1 MAVVGVDIG
10 DYNTFI
16 SLARPGG
23 VETIANEYSQRN
35 TPSIVALGD
44 KQRFMGVSA
53 ENQRNINVKNT
64 VSFFKNFLGRS
75 FKDPYVQKQLGNI
88 GAEVVELTDGKI
100 GFRLGEK
107 TFLPEQMLGMMLTK
121 VKEIVR
127 TEEKEDIQTC
137 VISVPLHFTQ
147 TQRAAVLDSAS
158 LAGLSSV
165 QIMNDTSALALAY
178 GKTKSDL
185 PEDASSP
192 RLVVFLDL
200 GCGGLQTC
208 LAAVSKHGA
217 SLLASST
224 STKTGGRFLD
234 SALLDFTIAE
244 VERKYGCEVRNNRKA
259 VNKLRLAVEKIKKQM
274 SANSNKLPLQIEN
287 LCEDLDVN
295 LSLDRA
301 KFEELIQS
309 DLEEVKRTLSILL
322 DSTTVKK
329 DQIDSV
335 ELVGGSS
342 RIPAVRQIVL
352 DLFGLQPSYSLN
364 ADEGVSKG
372 CGLQAAAISNKFR
385 TKTFDIEEV
394 VTDAMEAVYTHAGV
408 QEKITILDEGEAAK
422 GERVLCIKADLPLH
436 LAVQYGDHVNI
447 NNRFISLYQ
456 LAAEGEEMRN
466 AEVELVF
473 TLSQQG
479 LVTLDR
485 ASLLTGE
492 ETKRRKTC
500 EPPPTQGQDKE
511 VESEVV
517 TGTRRDLEFSVTS
530 LGGLPSQVLSH
541 LTKQES
547 IMIEADLREVARQEA
562 KNCLEENL
570 YKLRSE
576 VTESSSGLE
585 SEEAVR
591 NIRAYF
597 DQIEA
602 WLYEEGEDAAEENY
616 RETNILLQEKV
627 KIFQLWRTKMAEMIA
642 REGARRSQRRPS
654 PGPRPSR
661 QIPVVYE
668 GETPYNRQASARPQ
682 SAPFDAL
689 PRQRRQRQVMED
701 PFFTRSSFY
710 NDPLFGW

>member
-1 MAVVGVDIG
+1 MAVIGVDIG

-16 SLARPGG
+16 SLARQGG

-44 KQRFMGVSA
+44 RQRFMGVSA

-64 VSFFKNFLGRS
+64 VSFFKNFLGRT
-75 FKDPYVQKQLGNI
+75 FKDPYVQQQLGNI
-88 GAEVVELTDGKI
+88 GADVLELTDGKI
-100 GFRLGEK
+100 GFSVGEK
-107 TFLPEQMLGMMLTK
+107 TFLPEQILGMMLTK
-121 VKEIVR
+121 VKEIVK
-127 TEEKEDIQTC
+127 TEQKEDIQTC

-158 LAGLSSV
+158 LAGLTSV
-165 QIMNDTSALALAY
+165 EIMNDTSALALAY

-185 PEDASSP
+185 PEDPSSP
-192 RLVVFLDL
+192 RLVVFVDV
-200 GCGGLQTC
+200 GCGGLQSC

-224 STKTGGRFLD
+224 STKTGGKHLD
-234 SALLDFTIAE
+234 SALLDFAITEIEA
-244 VERKYGCEVRNNRKA
+244 KYGCEVRNNRKA

-309 DLEEVKRTLSILL
+309 DLAEVKRTLSILL

-329 DQIDSV
+329 DQIESV

-342 RIPAVRQIVL
+342 RIPAVRQIVQ

-372 CGLQAAAISNKFR
+372 CGLQAAANSNKFR

-394 VTDAMEAVYTHAGV
+394 VTDAIEAVYTHAGV
-408 QEKITILDEGEAAK
+408 QEKITVLDEGEAAR
-422 GERVLCIKADLPLH
+422 GERVLGIKADLPLH
-436 LAVQYGDHVNI
+436 LAVQYGEDVNI

-456 LAAEGEEMRN
+456 LAGEGEEIRN

-479 LVTLDR
+479 LISLDR
-485 ASLLTGE
+485 ASLLTADE
-492 ETKRRKTC
+492 SKRRKTSQ
-500 EPPPTQGQDKE
+500 PPPTESEEKE
-511 VESEVV
+511 VER
-517 TGTRRDLEFSVTS
+517 TRRELGLTVTS
-530 LGGLPSQVLSH
+530 LGGLPSHLLSH
-541 LTKQES
+541 LTQQERR
-547 IMIEADLREVARQEA
+547 MIEADLREVSRQEA
-562 KNCLEENL
+562 KNALEENL

-576 VTESSSGLE
+576 VSENCSGLE

-591 NIRAYF
+591 NIRTYF

-616 RETNILLQEKV
+616 RETNKLLEEKV
-627 KIFQLWRTKMAEMIA
+627 NIFQAWRSKMAEMMA
-642 REGARRSQRRPS
+642 REEVRRSQRRPS
-654 PGPRPSR
+654 PGPRSSR

-668 GETPYNRQASARPQ
+668 GETPYNRQTSARPQ
-682 SAPFDAL
+682 SAPFDSL
-689 PRQRRQRQVMED
+689 NRQRRQRGVMED
-701 PFFTRSSFY
+701 PFFNRSSFY

>member
-1 MAVVGVDIG
+1 MAVIGVDIG

-16 SLARPGG
+16 SLARQGG

-44 KQRFMGVSA
+44 RQRFMGVSA
-53 ENQRNINVKNT
+53 ENQRNINIKNT
-64 VSFFKNFLGRS
+64 VSFFKNFLGRT
-75 FKDPYVQKQLGNI
+75 FKDPYVQQQLGNI
-88 GAEVVELTDGKI
+88 GADVVELTDGKI
-100 GFRLGEK
+100 GFTVGEK
-107 TFLPEQMLGMMLTK
+107 TFLPEQILGMMLTK
-121 VKEIVR
+121 VKEIVK
-127 TEEKEDIQTC
+127 TEQKEDIQTC

-158 LAGLSSV
+158 LAGLTSV
-165 QIMNDTSALALAY
+165 EIMNDTSALALAY

-185 PEDASSP
+185 PEDPSSP
-192 RLVVFLDL
+192 RLVVFVDV
-200 GCGGLQTC
+200 GCGGLQSC

-224 STKTGGRFLD
+224 STKTGGKHLD
-234 SALLDFTIAE
+234 SALLDFAITEIEA
-244 VERKYGCEVRNNRKA
+244 KYGCEVRNNRKA

-309 DLEEVKRTLSILL
+309 DLAEVKRTLSILL

-329 DQIDSV
+329 DQIESV

-342 RIPAVRQIVL
+342 RIPAVRQIVQ

-372 CGLQAAAISNKFR
+372 CGLQAAANSNKFR

-394 VTDAMEAVYTHAGV
+394 VTDAIEAVYTHAGV
-408 QEKITILDEGEAAK
+408 QEKITILDEGEAAR
-422 GERVLCIKADLPLH
+422 GERVLGIKADLPLH
-436 LAVQYGDHVNI
+436 LAVQYGEDVNI

-456 LAAEGEEMRN
+456 LAGEGEEMRN

-479 LVTLDR
+479 LISLDR
-485 ASLLTGE
+485 ASLLTE
-492 ETKRRKTC
+492 SKRRKTSQ
-500 EPPPTQGQDKE
+500 PPPTESEEKE
-511 VESEVV
+511 VER
-517 TGTRRDLEFSVTS
+517 TRRELGLTVTS
-530 LGGLPSQVLSH
+530 LGGLPSHLLSH
-541 LTKQES
+541 LTQQERR
-547 IMIEADLREVARQEA
+547 MIEADLREVSRQEA
-562 KNCLEENL
+562 KNALEENL
-570 YKLRSE
+570 YRLRSE
-576 VTESSSGLE
+576 VSENCSGLE

-591 NIRAYF
+591 NIRTYF

-616 RETNILLQEKV
+616 RETNKLLEEKV
-627 KIFQLWRTKMAEMIA
+627 NIFQAWRSKMAEMMA
-642 REGARRSQRRPS
+642 REEVRRSQRRPS
-654 PGPRPSR
+654 PGPRSSR

-668 GETPYNRQASARPQ
+668 GETPYNRQTSARPQ
-682 SAPFDAL
+682 SAPFDSL
-689 PRQRRQRQVMED
+689 NRQRRQRGVMED
-701 PFFTRSSFY
+701 PFFNRSSFY

>member
-1 MAVVGVDIG
+1 MAVIGVDIG

-16 SLARPGG
+16 SLARQGG

-44 KQRFMGVSA
+44 RQRFMGVSA
-53 ENQRNINVKNT
+53 ENQRNINIKNT
-64 VSFFKNFLGRS
+64 VSFFKNFLGRT
-75 FKDPYVQKQLGNI
+75 FKDPYVQQQLGNI
-88 GAEVVELTDGKI
+88 GADVVELTDGKI
-100 GFRLGEK
+100 GFSVGEK
-107 TFLPEQMLGMMLTK
+107 TFLPEQILGMMLTK
-121 VKEIVR
+121 VKEIVK
-127 TEEKEDIQTC
+127 TEQKEDIQTC

-158 LAGLSSV
+158 LAGLTSV
-165 QIMNDTSALALAY
+165 EIMNDTSALALAY

-185 PEDASSP
+185 PEDPSSP
-192 RLVVFLDL
+192 RLVVFVDV
-200 GCGGLQTC
+200 GCGGLQSC

-224 STKTGGRFLD
+224 STKTGGKHLD
-234 SALLDFTIAE
+234 SALLDFAITEIEA
-244 VERKYGCEVRNNRKA
+244 KYGCEVRNNRKA

-309 DLEEVKRTLSILL
+309 DLAEVKRTLSILL

-329 DQIDSV
+329 DQIESV

-342 RIPAVRQIVL
+342 RIPAVRQIVQ

-372 CGLQAAAISNKFR
+372 CGLQAAANSNKFR

-394 VTDAMEAVYTHAGV
+394 VTDAIEAVYTHAGV
-408 QEKITILDEGEAAK
+408 QEKITILDEGEAAR
-422 GERVLCIKADLPLH
+422 GERVLGIKADLPLH
-436 LAVQYGDHVNI
+436 LAVQYGEDVNI

-456 LAAEGEEMRN
+456 LAGEGEEMRN

-479 LVTLDR
+479 LISLDR
-485 ASLLTGE
+485 ASLLTADE
-492 ETKRRKTC
+492 SKRRKTSQ
-500 EPPPTQGQDKE
+500 PPPTESEEKE
-511 VESEVV
+511 VER
-517 TGTRRDLEFSVTS
+517 TRRELGLTVTS
-530 LGGLPSQVLSH
+530 LGGLPSHLLSH
-541 LTKQES
+541 LTQQERR
-547 IMIEADLREVARQEA
+547 MIEADLREVSRQEA
-562 KNCLEENL
+562 KNALEENL

-576 VTESSSGLE
+576 VSENCSGLE

-591 NIRAYF
+591 NIRTYF

-616 RETNILLQEKV
+616 RETNKLLEEKV
-627 KIFQLWRTKMAEMIA
+627 NIFQAWRSKMAEMMA
-642 REGARRSQRRPS
+642 REEVRRSQRRPS
-654 PGPRPSR
+654 PGPRSSR

-668 GETPYNRQASARPQ
+668 GETPYNRQTSARPQ
-682 SAPFDAL
+682 SAPFDSMN
-689 PRQRRQRQVMED
+689 RQRRQRGVMED
-701 PFFTRSSFY
+701 PFFNRSSFY

>member
-1 MAVVGVDIG
+1 MAVIGVDIG

-16 SLARPGG
+16 SLARQGG

-44 KQRFMGVSA
+44 RQRFMGVSA

-64 VSFFKNFLGRS
+64 VSFFKNFLGRT
-75 FKDPYVQKQLGNI
+75 FKDPYVQQQLGNI
-88 GAEVVELTDGKI
+88 GADVVELTDGKI
-100 GFRLGEK
+100 GFSVGEK
-107 TFLPEQMLGMMLTK
+107 TFLPEQILGMMLTK
-121 VKEIVR
+121 VKEIVK
-127 TEEKEDIQTC
+127 TEQKEDIQTC

-158 LAGLSSV
+158 LAGLTSV
-165 QIMNDTSALALAY
+165 EIMNDTSALALAY

-192 RLVVFLDL
+192 RLVVFVDV
-200 GCGGLQTC
+200 GCGGLQSC

-224 STKTGGRFLD
+224 STKTGGKHLD
-234 SALLDFTIAE
+234 SALLDFAITEIEA
-244 VERKYGCEVRNNRKA
+244 KYGCEVRNNRKA

-309 DLEEVKRTLSILL
+309 DLAEVKRTLSILL

-329 DQIDSV
+329 DQIESV

-342 RIPAVRQIVL
+342 RIPAVRQIVQ

-372 CGLQAAAISNKFR
+372 CGLQAAANSNKFR

-394 VTDAMEAVYTHAGV
+394 VTDAIEAVYTHAGV
-408 QEKITILDEGEAAK
+408 QEKITILDEGEAAR
-422 GERVLCIKADLPLH
+422 GERVLGIKADLPLH
-436 LAVQYGDHVNI
+436 LAVQYGEDVNI

-456 LAAEGEEMRN
+456 LAGEGEEMRN

-479 LVTLDR
+479 LISLDR
-485 ASLLTGE
+485 ASLLTADE
-492 ETKRRKTC
+492 SKRRKTSQ
-500 EPPPTQGQDKE
+500 PPPTESEEKE
-511 VESEVV
+511 VER
-517 TGTRRDLEFSVTS
+517 TRRELGLTVTS
-530 LGGLPSQVLSH
+530 LGGLPSHLLSH
-541 LTKQES
+541 LTQQERR
-547 IMIEADLREVARQEA
+547 MIEADLREVSRQEA
-562 KNCLEENL
+562 KNALEENL

-576 VTESSSGLE
+576 VSENCSGLE

-591 NIRAYF
+591 NIRTYF

-616 RETNILLQEKV
+616 RETNKLLEEKV
-627 KIFQLWRTKMAEMIA
+627 NIFQAWRSKMAEMMA
-642 REGARRSQRRPS
+642 REEVRRSQRRPS
-654 PGPRPSR
+654 PGPRSSR

-668 GETPYNRQASARPQ
+668 GETPYNRQTSARPQ
-682 SAPFDAL
+682 SAPFDSL
-689 PRQRRQRQVMED
+689 NRQRRQRGVMED
-701 PFFTRSSFY
+701 PFFNRSSFY

>member
-1 MAVVGVDIG
+1 MAVIGVDIG

-16 SLARPGG
+16 SLARQGG

-44 KQRFMGVSA
+44 RQRFMGVSA

-64 VSFFKNFLGRS
+64 VSFFKNFLGRT
-75 FKDPYVQKQLGNI
+75 FKDPYVQQQLGNI
-88 GAEVVELTDGKI
+88 GADVVELTDGKI
-100 GFRLGEK
+100 GFSVGEK
-107 TFLPEQMLGMMLTK
+107 TFLPEQILGMMLTK
-121 VKEIVR
+121 VKEIVK
-127 TEEKEDIQTC
+127 TEQKEDIQTC

-158 LAGLSSV
+158 LAGLTSV
-165 QIMNDTSALALAY
+165 EIMNDTSALALAY

-185 PEDASSP
+185 PEDPSSP
-192 RLVVFLDL
+192 RLVVFVDV
-200 GCGGLQTC
+200 GCGGLQSC

-224 STKTGGRFLD
+224 STKTGGKHLD
-234 SALLDFTIAE
+234 SALLDFAITEIEA
-244 VERKYGCEVRNNRKA
+244 KYGCEVRNNRKA

-309 DLEEVKRTLSILL
+309 DLAEVKRTLSILL

-329 DQIDSV
+329 DQIESV

-342 RIPAVRQIVL
+342 RIPAVRQIVQ

-372 CGLQAAAISNKFR
+372 CGLQAAANSNKFR

-394 VTDAMEAVYTHAGV
+394 VTDAIEAVYTHAGV
-408 QEKITILDEGEAAK
+408 QEKITILDEGEAAR
-422 GERVLCIKADLPLH
+422 GERVLGIKADLPLH
-436 LAVQYGDHVNI
+436 LAVQYGEDVNI

-456 LAAEGEEMRN
+456 LAGEGEEMRN

-479 LVTLDR
+479 LISLDR
-485 ASLLTGE
+485 ASLLTADE
-492 ETKRRKTC
+492 SKRRKTSQ
-500 EPPPTQGQDKE
+500 PPPTESEEKE
-511 VESEVV
+511 VER
-517 TGTRRDLEFSVTS
+517 TRRELGLTVTS
-530 LGGLPSQVLSH
+530 LGGLPSHLLSH
-541 LTKQES
+541 LTQQERR
-547 IMIEADLREVARQEA
+547 MIEADLREVSRQEA
-562 KNCLEENL
+562 KNALEENL

-576 VTESSSGLE
+576 VSENCSGLE

-591 NIRAYF
+591 NIRTYF

-616 RETNILLQEKV
+616 RETNKLLEEKV
-627 KIFQLWRTKMAEMIA
+627 NIFQAWRSKMAEMMA
-642 REGARRSQRRPS
+642 REEVRRSQRRPS
-654 PGPRPSR
+654 PGPRSSR

-668 GETPYNRQASARPQ
+668 GETPYNRQTSARPQ
-682 SAPFDAL
+682 SAPFDSL
-689 PRQRRQRQVMED
+689 NRQRRQRGVMED
-701 PFFTRSSFY
+701 PFFNRSSFY

>member
-1 MAVVGVDIG
+1 MAVIGVDIG

-16 SLARPGG
+16 SLARQGG

-44 KQRFMGVSA
+44 RQRFMGVSA
-53 ENQRNINVKNT
+53 ENQRNINIKNT
-64 VSFFKNFLGRS
+64 VSFFKNFLGRT
-75 FKDPYVQKQLGNI
+75 FKDPYVQQQLGNI
-88 GAEVVELTDGKI
+88 GADVVELTDGKI
-100 GFRLGEK
+100 GFSVGEK
-107 TFLPEQMLGMMLTK
+107 TFLPEQILGMMLTK
-121 VKEIVR
+121 VKEIVK
-127 TEEKEDIQTC
+127 TEQKEDIQTC

-158 LAGLSSV
+158 LAGLTSV
-165 QIMNDTSALALAY
+165 EIMNDTSALALAY

-192 RLVVFLDL
+192 RLVVFVDV
-200 GCGGLQTC
+200 GCGGLQSC

-224 STKTGGRFLD
+224 STKTGGKHLD
-234 SALLDFTIAE
+234 SALLDFAITEIEA
-244 VERKYGCEVRNNRKA
+244 KYGCEVRNNRKA

-309 DLEEVKRTLSILL
+309 DLAEVKRTLSILL

-329 DQIDSV
+329 DQIESV

-342 RIPAVRQIVL
+342 RIPAVRQIVQ

-372 CGLQAAAISNKFR
+372 CGLQAAANSNKFR

-394 VTDAMEAVYTHAGV
+394 VTDAIEAVYTHAGV
-408 QEKITILDEGEAAK
+408 QEKITILDEGEAAR
-422 GERVLCIKADLPLH
+422 GERVLGIKADLPLH
-436 LAVQYGDHVNI
+436 LAVQYGEDVNI

-456 LAAEGEEMRN
+456 LAGEGEEMRN

-479 LVTLDR
+479 LISLDR
-485 ASLLTGE
+485 ASLLTADE
-492 ETKRRKTC
+492 SKRRKTSQ
-500 EPPPTQGQDKE
+500 PPPTESEEKE
-511 VESEVV
+511 VER
-517 TGTRRDLEFSVTS
+517 TRRELGLTVTS
-530 LGGLPSQVLSH
+530 LGGLPSHLLSH
-541 LTKQES
+541 LTQQERR
-547 IMIEADLREVARQEA
+547 MIEADLREVSRQEA
-562 KNCLEENL
+562 KNALEENL

-576 VTESSSGLE
+576 VSENCSGLE

-591 NIRAYF
+591 NIRTYF

-616 RETNILLQEKV
+616 RETNKLLEEKV
-627 KIFQLWRTKMAEMIA
+627 NIFQAWRSKMAEMMA
-642 REGARRSQRRPS
+642 REEVRRSQRRPS
-654 PGPRPSR
+654 PGPRSSR

-668 GETPYNRQASARPQ
+668 GETPYNRQTSARPQ
-682 SAPFDAL
+682 SAPFDSL
-689 PRQRRQRQVMED
+689 NRQRRQRGVMED
-701 PFFTRSSFY
+701 PFFNRSSFY